1 MPPLSAPGGH
11 HHEDDGSI
19 REPCGLVIV
28 QGIAGARSVA
38 SETLETG
45 RPSWTHG
52 RIAVVDVVR
61 FRPTF
66 LLDQEGIQGAL
77 PADLVL
83 FGEVECG

>member
-1 MPPLSAPGGH
+1 M
-11 HHEDDGSI
+11 
-19 REPCGLVIV
+19 
-28 QGIAGARSVA
+28 A